1 MSDNTLDDL
10 ILTDPEPENKKSKGI
25 LALLALVVLLIIVG
39 AILAKMIFSSPG
51 DTNAKDINKT
61 TEIKKDVAESNTADV
76 ALANNTNTQD
86 NTTAP
91 LDADLTPLDDTAMPS
106 NVETVGVD
114 EKSKNDDKKVSN
126 NEAMSI
132 EKTNSNTKSN
142 IEEPIVEHK
151 VKKIVHKAKPKV
163 THKPKQK
170 HNVQKMGGHGST
182 YIQVGS
188 FSKGPNSDFI
198 NKIIKSGFRYK
209 IKEVNGFRRVYIGPF
224 TNSGAHSVLGRVK
237 ANISQSAF
245 IKK

>member
-10 ILTDPEPENKKSKGI
+10 ILTDPEPDNKKSKGI

-39 AILAKMIFSSPG
+39 AILAKMIFSSPE
-51 DTNAKDINKT
+51 DANAKDSNST
-61 TEIKKDVAESNTADV
+61 TEIKKDIITNNANASLD
-76 ALANNTNTQD
+76 NNTKGQD

-114 EKSKNDDKKVSN
+114 ESSKKDDKKISN
-126 NEAMSI
+126 NEAMSV
-132 EKTNSNTKSN
+132 EKTDTKVKNN
-142 IEEPIVEHK
+142 IEEPAVEHK

-163 THKPKQK
+163 THKPKTKHVTQK
-170 HNVQKMGGHGST
+170 IGGHGST

-198 NKIIKSGFRYK
+198 NKIIKSGFRYR
-209 IKEVNGFRRVYIGPF
+209 IKEVNGFRRVYVGPF
-224 TNSGAHSVLGRVK
+224 TSSEASSILGRVK
-237 ANISQSAF
+237 AKISQSAF